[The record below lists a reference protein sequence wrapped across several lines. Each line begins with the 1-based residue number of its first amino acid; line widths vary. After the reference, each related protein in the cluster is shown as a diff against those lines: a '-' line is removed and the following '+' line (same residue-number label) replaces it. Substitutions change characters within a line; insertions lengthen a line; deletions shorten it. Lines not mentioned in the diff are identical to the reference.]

1 MSDLQWLGLL
11 VLGCT
16 LVLAIMVYV
25 VYRWLAQQVI
35 ALHKSLLAN
44 IRSETRGLRDEVVTE
59 CSSIDEHVALLFGE
73 HLTTRNAVETQ
84 GKSTRVEVHNLHTD
98 LDDHI
103 ENLTSKHEL
112 ASLQL
117 ESTERKLLKGTRP
130 APPENADGAR
140 CTATAKSTGKRCKK
154 SPMKGKTVCREHTH
168 TPENQ
173 PAPAQ
178 ESSDG

>member
-25 VYRWLAQQVI
+25 VYRWLAQQII

-44 IRSETRGLRDEVVTE
+44 IRTKGSQLEDTLL
-59 CSSIDEHVALLFGE
+59 DEHR
-73 HLTTRNAVETQ
+73 TTRNAVKDQ
-84 GKSTRVEVHNLHTD
+84 GKSTRGELHKLIID
-98 LDDHI
+98 SR
-103 ENLTSKHEL
+103 N
-112 ASLQL
+112 
-117 ESTERKLLKGTRP
+117 KLLADIHIMTSGQYEDICSRFDALQDEHTRTRKEVKGTRP
-130 APPENADGAR
+130 TPPENADGAR
-140 CTATAKSTGKRCKK
+140 CAATAKSTGKRCKK
-154 SPMKGKTVCREHTH
+154 PPVKGKTVCREHTH